1 MDHINTLLTNS
12 DANTF
17 FGVESH
23 SFPLG
28 SATLE
33 AALRY
38 VAILHCPDDIEKVE
52 LIKVEHTTFHVGA
65 RGNDFAESFSV
76 SNSDILI
83 AESRNGADLPYIDKD
98 GWIVLDEPP
107 YPVAAFLT
115 KASATNVFL
124 NNETKKAIL
133 FVKKATD
140 KWIDELCSSLFRVL
154 PRIYPDGYRP
164 SGNELE
170 LFKAAHNHNS
180 EKFVEI
186 INELATKYD
195 FREMSYRR
203 ILLGWSKGLRQQQLA
218 ALSTQS
224 QSTRAKIES
233 QENVLADLYN
243 SLGAILQN
251 IDALERATRNDDDD
265 SLYRFFNTHKQLRV
279 YQTSSLSNGGK
290 ALYYSVCETIEYF
303 DEDAFKRV
311 YDNPG
316 SSMSRNATSEVKEIF
331 YAIFAQNKGKFRV
344 ESMFRLDNL
353 SSLRAVRGQRTG
365 VYGATHL
372 PHPHLYHHACLGGNG
387 NEINR
392 YIADGDWDLAI
403 EQTISA
409 TKNINFGDA
418 TVIGEFT
425 SDVRNNMDC
434 KCIIADNGTEMTP
447 REFLNYIRTAENNE
461 GDNNG

>member
-1 MDHINTLLTNS
+1 MDINTRLTNS

-17 FGVESH
+17 FGVDGY

-28 SATLE
+28 STVLE

-38 VAILHCPDDIEKVE
+38 IAIVHCPGDIEKVE
-52 LIKVEHTTFHVGA
+52 RIKIEHTTFSVGT
-65 RGNDFAESFSV
+65 RGNDFASAFETSRD
-76 SNSDILI
+76 DILI
-83 AESRNGADLPYIDKD
+83 AESRSGADLPYIDKD
-98 GWIVLDEPP
+98 GWIALDTPP
-107 YPVAAFLT
+107 YPVAPFLS
-115 KASATNVFL
+115 KASATTVFL
-124 NNETKKAIL
+124 NNEFKKVIL

-140 KWIDELCSSLFRVL
+140 KWIDEFCSSLFRIL
-154 PRIYPDGYRP
+154 PWIYTDEYRLTE
-164 SGNELE
+164 GELA
-170 LFKAAHNHNS
+170 LFKAAH
-180 EKFVEI
+180 ERDCDKFVEI
-186 INELATKYD
+186 VNAICAQYD
-195 FREMSYRR
+195 FRAMSYKR
-203 ILLGWSKGLRQQQLA
+203 ILLGWNKGLRQQQIA
-218 ALSTQS
+218 ALLVQS
-224 QSTRAKIES
+224 QSTRTKIES
-233 QENVLADLYN
+233 QENALADLYN

-251 IDALERATRNDDDD
+251 IDALERATRGDDDD
-265 SLYRFFNTHKQLRV
+265 SLYKFFNTHKQLGV
-279 YQTSSLSNGGK
+279 YQTSPLGSGGK
-290 ALYYSVCETIEYF
+290 VLYYSVCETIEYF

-311 YDNPG
+311 YDNPS

-365 VYGATHL
+365 SYGATHL

-387 NEINR
+387 SEINR
-392 YIADGDWDLAI
+392 YMADGDWDMAV

-409 TKNINFGDA
+409 TKNLNFGDA